1 MTLGGAQVYQS
12 PQNLGDAGG
21 WTFCSGVVTPTA
33 TSALLLFQTVS
44 TTINDTSILVDSV
57 LVNRANVVPATAGSL
72 SVANGATPTFT
83 ANSFESPV
91 LNASTYGSG
100 ITMQM
105 WIFNP
110 PITPAQPWTFT
121 NTLGG
126 IAFTGSPYDPPAP
139 AAPPAGSQYAFLQTS
154 PNSRTGFQTS
164 SMSTTLTGLNTGS
177 TYVVSFFWAAR
188 AASNDESE
196 PGYDT
201 ESQITVTVNGVNVYT
216 SGQNLVDSAGWTQV
230 VSNQFTA
237 SGSSLPIVFAVN
249 SQSNNDHTILL
260 DTIIVAAPGSFPVI
274 TPTNP
279 VVTGSLAVGTLGTF
293 ESPNNLNPSYLY
305 NPTVT
310 VLQPWIWSNGLG
322 GVAEVG
328 SPFDPPPPTVNP
340 SPDQYAFLQTDP
352 SQTPGEQNSNMSTTI
367 TGLIAG
373 TSYNVSFWL
382 ATRANNGQA
391 GANATHSQL
400 TVTLGGAQVYQSPQ
414 NLGDA
419 GGWTFCSGVVTPTA
433 TSALLLFQTVSTT
446 INDTSIL
453 VDSVLVN
460 PVSFVPVVGALS
472 VATGATVGTANSFES
487 PVLNATTFGVG
498 LTMQAFIYNP
508 PITSLQPW
516 SFTNVLGG
524 IALTGSPLDP
534 PAPVTPPAGS
544 QYAFLQTSPNSVAG
558 FQSSAMWTTLSGLTS
573 GSSYVISFYW
583 AVRAEN
589 NDETEPG
596 YDSQSQIT
604 VTVNGVNVYTSQQN
618 LSDPYGGWTL
628 ATSNTFIATGSSAP
642 IVFTVTSLSNDDHT
656 ILLDSVVITAPATPP
671 VNTPSSSSAAR
682 APSVSS
688 SAPSNVV
695 AVSSSPHSVPSVSSA
710 APSTLVSS
718 SSTASSGT
726 PTSSSSS
733 SSSLSGGAI
742 AGIVIGTL
750 IGAAVIVVV
759 LGIFCVGQRSKAQK
773 WKAQTDVDH
782 HDTASVNRLK
792 T

>member
-1 MTLGGAQVYQS
+1 MGPARL
-12 PQNLGDAGG
+12 AGL
-21 WTFCSGVVTPTA
+21 FALVL
-33 TSALLLFQTVS
+33 TSALLANFA
-44 TTINDTSILVDSV
+44 TSQSLVV
-57 LVNRANVVPATAGSL
+57 ATLG
-72 SVANGATPTFT
+72 G
-83 ANSFESPV
+83 FESPA
-91 LNASTYGSG
+91 NWGNNYYY
-100 ITMQM
+100 
-105 WIFNP
+105 NP
-110 PITPAQPWTFT
+110 P
-121 NTLGG
+121 
-126 IAFTGSPYDPPAP
+126 
-139 AAPPAGSQYAFLQTS
+139 
-154 PNSRTGFQTS
+154 
-164 SMSTTLTGLNTGS
+164 
-177 TYVVSFFWAAR
+177 
-188 AASNDESE
+188 
-196 PGYDT
+196 
-201 ESQITVTVNGVNVYT
+201 
-216 SGQNLVDSAGWTQV
+216 
-230 VSNQFTA
+230 
-237 SGSSLPIVFAVN
+237 
-249 SQSNNDHTILL
+249 
-260 DTIIVAAPGSFPVI
+260 
-274 TPTNP
+274 
-279 VVTGSLAVGTLGTF
+279 
-293 ESPNNLNPSYLY
+293 
-305 NPTVT
+305 VT
-310 VLQPWIWSNGLG
+310 VLQPWTWPVNLG
-322 GVAEVG
+322 GIAVLG
-328 SPFDPPPPTVNP
+328 SPFDAPPPTTNP
-340 SPDQYAFLQTDP
+340 SPNQYAFIQSDP
-352 SQTPGEQNSNMSTTI
+352 NGTPGSQNSNMSTTV

-391 GANATHSQL
+391 GANATHAQL

-604 VTVNGVNVYTSQQN
+604 VIVNGVNVYTSQQN
-618 LSDPYGGWTL
+618 LSDPYGGW
-628 ATSNTFIATGSSAP
+628 AQAISGQFVASGSSAP

-656 ILLDSVVITAPATPP
+656 ILFDSVV
-671 VNTPSSSSAAR
+671 V
-682 APSVSS
+682 
-688 SAPSNVV
+688 
-695 AVSSSPHSVPSVSSA
+695 A
-710 APSTLVSS
+710 APS
-718 SSTASSGT
+718 AF
-726 PTSSSSS
+726 PTSS
-733 SSSLSGGAI
+733 LAVGTIGGFESPANWGNNYYYNPPVTVLQPWTWPVNLGGI
-742 AGIVIGTL
+742 A
-750 IGAAVIVVV
+750 V
-759 LGIFCVGQRSKAQK
+759 LGSPFDAPPPTTNPSPNQYAFIQSDPNGTPGSQNSNM
-773 WKAQTDVDH
+773 
-782 HDTASVNRLK
+782 SLL
-792 T
+792 